1 MTQKALNFVVNGML
15 NSEEEATTA
24 RIAFILANS
33 GESVI
38 DGFTDGFVVGAK
50 VVDLKKVTDFICSA
64 NSDKTIDKNS
74 VAVRF
79 VRDGLTMQMSTSF
92 EYNIYR
98 KVGGKD
104 YEYSAKKDKVY
115 TEADTKVTTQV
126 REVTALKEIPGVEL
140 EIL

>member
-50 VVDLKKVTDFICSA
+50 IVDIKKVTDFICSM
-64 NSDKTIDKNS
+64 NSEKSIDKDS
-74 VAVRF
+74 ITVTF
-79 VRDGLTMQMSTSF
+79 VRDGMRMRMNTSF
-92 EYNIYR
+92 KFNIYR

-104 YEYSAKKDKVY
+104 YEYSTKKDQVY
-115 TEADTKVTTQV
+115 TEADTKATTQV
-126 REVTALKEIPGVEL
+126 HEVTALEEIPGVEL